1 MIPLLGITTCN
12 QIDHYEKLIN
22 SINFPIKTVSVLV
35 NSNLEYF
42 DQVRKVSKT
51 SFVGEFEFSFCPQN
65 MGCGPSW
72 NYHIKHYPSE
82 DYWVLC
88 SDDVQLGK
96 NDLFQIQCLMKS
108 YDGAFGDKD
117 CEYIL
122 FALNRNMI
130 RNVGLFDENIYPAC
144 YEDNDYRKR
153 ISLSNVKTCHF
164 DITALHNDQPA
175 GSPHGC
181 GTASRLSEEKLR
193 EYQNRVQMNGE
204 YFERKWSDTLTRVDS
219 WTFDID
225 ERAKKEF
232 RI

>member
-1 MIPLLGITTCN
+1 MIPLFAITTCN
-12 QIDHYEKLIN
+12 QLDHYEKLIN
-22 SINFPIKTVSVLV
+22 SINFPIQTVSVLV
-35 NSNLEYF
+35 NSNLDYF
-42 DQVRKVSKT
+42 DEVRKVSET
-51 SFVGEFEFSFCPQN
+51 PFVGKFEFSFCPQN
-65 MGCGPSW
+65 MGCAPSW
-72 NYHIKHYPSE
+72 NYHIKHYPTE

-96 NDLFQIQCLMKS
+96 NDLSQIHSLIQNH
-108 YDGAFGDKD
+108 DGVFGDKD

-130 RNVGLFDENIYPAC
+130 NNVGLFDENFYPGC
-144 YEDNDYRKR
+144 YEDNDYRTR

-164 DITALHNDQPA
+164 DITALHNDLPA

-181 GTASRLSEEKLR
+181 GTASRFSEEKLR
-193 EYQNRVQMNGE
+193 LYQGCVQKNGE
-204 YFERKWSDTLTRVDS
+204 YFQRKWSTQPEKIDS
-219 WTFDID
+219 WVFDID